1 MNPRLLGIAL
11 ALSVAFNLFAVA
23 AGVTVWMGIKRE
35 QARVAEMRTPAQRG
49 PLREV
54 LVEMDPEVR
63 DRVRATMRAS
73 ALAAR
78 PDFEAARAARRQAA
92 ELAAAPT
99 LDAAGVSAALE
110 TSRAAEMRGRA
121 RLESDAVVLLGTLE
135 PADRAA
141 LSKIL
146 KRRGT
151 GGDMPA
157 QRRERTGRGDGRE
170 GVRTTD
176 QPG

>member
-23 AGVTVWMGIKRE
+23 AGVTVWMGINRE

-78 PDFEAARAARRQAA
+78 PDFEAAREARRRAV
-92 ELAAAPT
+92 ELAAGPT
-99 LDAAGVSAALE
+99 LDAAGVTAALE
-110 TSRAAEMRGRA
+110 TSRTAEMRGRT
-121 RLESDAVVLLGTLE
+121 RLESDAVALLATLE

-141 LSKIL
+141 LSKML

-151 GGDMPA
+151 GADATGK
-157 QRRERTGRGDGRE
+157 RRERTGREDGRPA
-170 GVRTTD
+170 D